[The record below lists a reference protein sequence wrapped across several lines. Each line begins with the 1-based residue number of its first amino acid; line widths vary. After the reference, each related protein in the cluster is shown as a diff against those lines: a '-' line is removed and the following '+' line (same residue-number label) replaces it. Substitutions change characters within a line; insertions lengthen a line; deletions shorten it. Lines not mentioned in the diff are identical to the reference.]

1 MILWRPVLHGSSLF
15 SFWFRG
21 NSSTGIIKSCLI
33 SHPVEELQMHLF
45 IFCDSSGSGQGEER
59 AWWRCW
65 QQWQGELCSPNCTGR
80 AEVWFLASQSAFPLV
95 PCFEC
100 WVQLVGLHLYFQC
113 IWVQPYGREA
123 QCLGRGKLR
132 EPRSFLINHQREVI
146 QTEDVTQEWHW
157 CGKTIKA
164 VSFWSVCL
172 KRWHSSK
179 IITYLLKNC
188 IPTSEAI
195 SSLIGGH

>member
-45 IFCDSSGSGQGEER
+45 IFCDSSGSGEEEER

-65 QQWQGELCSPNCTGR
+65 QQWQGELGSPNCTGR

-113 IWVQPYGREA
+113 IWVQPCGREA

-132 EPRSFLINHQREVI
+132 EPRSFLINHQRGNPNRRCHPGMTLVW
-146 QTEDVTQEWHW
+146 EDYK
-157 CGKTIKA
+157 G
-164 VSFWSVCL
+164 
-172 KRWHSSK
+172 SK
-179 IITYLLKNC
+179 LLKC
-188 IPTSEAI
+188 LLETPTFFQNSY
-195 SSLIGGH
+195 LPT